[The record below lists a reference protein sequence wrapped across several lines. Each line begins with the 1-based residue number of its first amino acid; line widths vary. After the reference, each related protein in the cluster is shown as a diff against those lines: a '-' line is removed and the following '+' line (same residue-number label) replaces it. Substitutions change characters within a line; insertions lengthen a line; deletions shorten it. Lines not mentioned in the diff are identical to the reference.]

1 MIDAK
6 SLAAVK
12 SLLLAVFCLSPGCGS
27 GTEQTQPQQMVF
39 VDTKTQIAVV
49 GPVTDQFPALNKETG
64 KRTLMPGLYCPKC
77 EKWYPVPSPDQ
88 INHRPDGGLCPKTK
102 TPLIADGPMPSA
114 TLSGIKRES

>member
-1 MIDAK
+1 MIDAEFTVVRILIPLTALC
-6 SLAAVK
+6 SWL
-12 SLLLAVFCLSPGCGS
+12 GCG
-27 GTEQTQPQQMVF
+27 TEPENPQPQQMVF

-49 GPVTDQFPALNKETG
+49 GPVTDQFPALNTETG

-102 TPLIADGPMPSA
+102 TPLIADGPWP
-114 TLSGIKRES
+114 E